1 MGNGSQT
8 PLCQRRGLQLGTREN
23 KGDCCQPW
31 SPDLQPQRVR
41 ILLEGAQP
49 FFLRLPS
56 LEVSSFHPLPLGWT
70 LSLRAPKQCAANTYP
85 PRRWTEAEPFLLI
98 TWLSE
103 VFVTVM
109 ESEHTSLLMLM
120 SVCWGWGLKLLN
132 WSGLVTK
139 NDRIDSFYIL
149 I

>member
-1 MGNGSQT
+1 MLFTALPYTNMFCILVSVGLRLAFYSYLQLLTKPGGMEVLTEDCHGEWLPNAAAVSEA
-8 PLCQRRGLQLGTREN
+8 GLQLGTREN

-70 LSLRAPKQCAANTYP
+70 LPLRAPKQCAANTD
-85 PRRWTEAEPFLLI
+85 W
-98 TWLSE
+98 
-103 VFVTVM
+103 
-109 ESEHTSLLMLM
+109 
-120 SVCWGWGLKLLN
+120 
-132 WSGLVTK
+132 
-139 NDRIDSFYIL
+139 IL
-149 I
+149 QEDEQKQNLFF